1 MHRWLLSVLAKFK
14 RSGGRHP
21 SPPRR
26 RAQPRV
32 ERLEDRLVPVTIVWA
47 NAAAAA
53 GFGLFGTQAGQAR
66 ALVQQAIIDWE
77 NVIVSFNGK
86 NANFPDD
93 VVNMKVFVQADRG
106 FSSGGFFDGVR
117 NVLPDGSSGFA
128 IILNFNSG
136 QSATGGWF
144 LSANP
149 ASNAEFQ
156 ADPVD
161 PQFAGTLKKGQGAD
175 LLSGALHEVGHVL
188 GALTIDPKSS
198 FLTATGG
205 GVSDAAGTFTPVYIF
220 HFPNGPTMPLLEPP
234 WNGGNP
240 TGVGH
245 MLFGTLNTPLAGT
258 ITGRLDVMNQT
269 GPINERTLITDYDAY
284 ILFDALGY
292 RVNVPSAM
300 GWTISN
306 SAPTAASVVPALR
319 AMKLHLPVRIPRMH
333 HSDVGPGAPGA
344 C

>member
-1 MHRWLLSVLAKFK
+1 MHRWLSSVLAKFK
-14 RSGGRHP
+14 KSVGRHP

-26 RAQPRV
+26 RARPRV
-32 ERLEDRLVPVTIVWA
+32 ERLEDRLVPVTIVWT
-47 NAAAAA
+47 NAAADDA
-53 GFGLFGTQAGQAR
+53 GFSLFGNQAGAR

-86 NANFPDD
+86 NANFPND

-136 QSATGGWF
+136 QSNGGWF

-156 ADPVD
+156 PDPRE
-161 PQFAGTLKKGQGAD
+161 PQFAGTLKTGQGAD
-175 LLSGALHEVGHVL
+175 FLSGALHEIGHVV
-188 GALTIDPKSS
+188 GALTVDPKSS
-198 FLTATGG
+198 FLSATGG
-205 GVSDAAGTFTPVYIF
+205 GVADAAGTFTPVYIF
-220 HFPNGPTMPLLEPP
+220 HFPNGVTVPLLEPP
-234 WNGGNP
+234 WSGGNP

-258 ITGRLDVMNQT
+258 ITGRLDVMNQSGQ
-269 GPINERTLITDYDAY
+269 GPGRTLITDFDAF
-284 ILFDALGY
+284 ILLDALGY

-306 SAPTAASVVPALR
+306 SAPTAASVVPALG
-319 AMKLHLPVRIPRMH
+319 ALKLHLPVRIPHLH